1 MSVSGKTKQRVPG
14 GDGLIQCLIC
24 GDYFAVSGGFSCPTC
39 RRGPL
44 CRRHRASGSRE
55 CVSCILDIK
64 VRTMNALRGQEKSI
78 RNFVRFI
85 QFIFLVFAV
94 FFIAAKFGFLEE
106 VGFLQQNLFIENAV
120 YVMLAA
126 GVIYAVSF
134 MMELGQRRRIVDL
147 ESEILRMGI
156 LKY

>member
-1 MSVSGKTKQRVPG
+1 
-14 GDGLIQCLIC
+14 
-24 GDYFAVSGGFSCPTC
+24 
-39 RRGPL
+39 
-44 CRRHRASGSRE
+44 
-55 CVSCILDIK
+55 
-64 VRTMNALRGQEKSI
+64 MNVLRGQEKSI

-106 VGFLQQNLFIENAV
+106 VGFLQQNPFVENVV

-134 MMELGQRRRIVDL
+134 MMELGQRRKIVDL
-147 ESEILRMGI
+147 ESEISRMGI